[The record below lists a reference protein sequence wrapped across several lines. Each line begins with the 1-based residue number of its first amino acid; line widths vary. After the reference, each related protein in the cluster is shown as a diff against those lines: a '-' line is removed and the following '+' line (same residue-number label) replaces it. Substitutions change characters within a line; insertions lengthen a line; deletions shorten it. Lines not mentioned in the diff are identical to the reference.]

1 MHIALGINPTVHHTG
16 KVEQIAEH
24 VSQCGQDD
32 QHVDGR
38 QQGVR
43 SGCEFAERPTQ
54 ALAHSPIMPQD
65 PNSVETDMY
74 KPKFSPLPSKR
85 ILGGLVIAGLLVSR
99 TPAYADIDQ
108 VDPGKT
114 ISAGKSI
121 TGSGQNLPTLGAT
134 SIWNIGSL
142 SAEYIDI
149 DDTLLKLPSRNGR
162 GQQLNLSGIFIC
174 PCSLCEW
181 AG

>member
-1 MHIALGINPTVHHTG
+1 
-16 KVEQIAEH
+16 
-24 VSQCGQDD
+24 
-32 QHVDGR
+32 
-38 QQGVR
+38 
-43 SGCEFAERPTQ
+43 
-54 ALAHSPIMPQD
+54 
-65 PNSVETDMY
+65 MY

-108 VDPGKT
+108 FDPGKT